1 MPELLQSVLISIKKG
16 SFIGEHVTAVIIPI
30 VLIWYLPNALLKPIS
45 QMKKL
50 TLIILLIMV
59 SIGLFAQKKTYR
71 IGVLV
76 DNSTEEI
83 EPIRKNLEREIQA
96 VVGEDAIMSFPTNSY
111 LINNYNL
118 ESARNNY
125 NQLLNDE
132 NVDIILAFGVVN
144 NLIIK
149 NQESY
154 SKPTF
159 LFGAVNI
166 DLVNVDLT
174 KQTSGIENFTYLIQT
189 VSFIEDL
196 QKFQELTNFSNVGIV
211 IEQKV
216 TEILSLK
223 ETFDSQFANLEASYT
238 LIPYNTL
245 SDITSNLEDVDA
257 VYLAGGFFL
266 KSEEVKQLAKVFI
279 DKKLP
284 SFTSTSK
291 KDVVDGL
298 FATNQEDE
306 QLDQLLRRIALSIE
320 AYVSGEKLSELPV
333 FIESNPRLT
342 INYNTAEKID
352 VPIKYSLIN
361 STDFVGDFKNAI
373 SKKQYN
379 LLTAIDQVLE
389 ENLSLASQEKDVSLS
404 EQDVK
409 TANSNYLPNLS
420 TSASAT
426 YVDPDAAANSFGQNP
441 EYSTSGNVT
450 LQQTIFSEAANANI
464 TIQKELLKAQQENLN
479 TTQLDLIFDISN
491 AYFTTLILKANAQI
505 QLRNLDLTK
514 RNLQIAEQNFEAG
527 QAGKSDVLRFQ
538 SQMAQNTQ
546 SLVEAVNQLE
556 QGFVLLN
563 QLLNNPIETEIDV
576 EDIEMNKG
584 IFKEYSYNEITELI
598 DNPKLREIFIRFLV
612 EEAKKNAPEL
622 KVLDYN
628 IGATERSEKLYGSGR
643 FLPTVAL
650 QAQYNRTFNRSG
662 AGSTAFAGNTLLDDN
677 YNVALNVSIPIFNQN
692 QNNINKQ
699 NAIIQKDQLN
709 INKENF
715 ELGISANVRNNVL
728 NVINQLSN
736 IELSGVSEEAAKEAL
751 DLTQTSYSSGS
762 VNIIT
767 LLDAQTNYLNAQL
780 AKTNAIYNFLINT
793 LQLERTLG
801 YYFLLNTE
809 DQNNQFRQRFLEYQT
824 NKN

>member
-1 MPELLQSVLISIKKG
+1 MLL
-16 SFIGEHVTAVIIPI
+16 
-30 VLIWYLPNALLKPIS
+30 ALLS
-45 QMKKL
+45 
-50 TLIILLIMV
+50 V
-59 SIGLFAQKKTYR
+59 GLFAQKKTYS

-76 DNSTEEI
+76 DNSTAEI
-83 EPIRKNLEREIQA
+83 EPIRRNLEREIQA
-96 VVGEDAIMSFPTNSY
+96 VVGEDAVMNFPSGSY
-111 LINNYNL
+111 LINSYNL
-118 ESARNNY
+118 DTARNNY

-132 NVDIILAFGVVN
+132 NIDIILAFGAVN

-149 NQESY
+149 NQSNY
-154 SKPTF
+154 PKPTF

-166 DLVNVDLT
+166 DLVNVDLN
-174 KQTSGIENFTYLIQT
+174 KQTSGIENYTYLIQT
-189 VSFIEDL
+189 VSFKEDL
-196 QKFQELTNFSNVGIV
+196 QKFKELTSFTNVGIV
-211 IEQKV
+211 VEAKIA
-216 TEILSLK
+216 EILPLK
-223 ETFDSQFANLEASYT
+223 ETFDKQFADLDATYKM
-238 LIPYNTL
+238 IPYENL
-245 SDITSNLEDVDA
+245 NDITGNLDGVDA

-266 KSEEVKQLAKVFI
+266 QSDEVKQLAKVFI

-284 SFTSTSK
+284 SFTTTNK
-291 KDVVDGL
+291 NDVIDGL

-320 AYVSGEKLSELPV
+320 AYISGEKLSDLPV

-361 STDFVGDFKNAI
+361 STDFVGDFKNSI
-373 SKKQYN
+373 SEKQYT
-379 LLTAIDQVLE
+379 LITAIDQVLE
-389 ENLSLASQEKDVSLS
+389 QNLSLASQEKDVELS

-409 TANSNYLPNLS
+409 TANSNYLPNVS

-450 LQQTIFSEAANANI
+450 LQQTVFSEAANANI
-464 TIQKELLKAQQENLN
+464 TIQKNLLKAQQENLN

-514 RNLQIAEQNFEAG
+514 RNLQIAKQNFEAG
-527 QAGKSDVLRFQ
+527 QSGKSDVLRFQ
-538 SQMAQNTQ
+538 SQMAQNQQ

-556 QGFVLLN
+556 QGFILLN
-563 QLLNNPIETEIDV
+563 QLLNNPTEKEIDV
-576 EDIEMNKG
+576 EDAELKKG
-584 IFKEYSYNEITELI
+584 IFKEYNYNEITELL
-598 DNPKLREIFIRFLV
+598 DSPKLRETFTLFLI

-622 KVLDYN
+622 KALDYN
-628 IGATERSEKLYGSGR
+628 LEATKRSEKLYGSGR

-662 AGSTAFAGNTLLDDN
+662 AGSTAFAGTTLLDDN

-692 QNNINKQ
+692 LNNINKQ
-699 NAIIQKDQLN
+699 NATIQKDQLN
-709 INKENF
+709 INKANF

-728 NVINQLSN
+728 NLINQLSN

-751 DLTQTSYSSGS
+751 ELTQTSYSSGS

-780 AKTNAIYNFLINT
+780 ASTNAIYNFLINA

-809 DQNNQFRQRFLEYQT
+809 TENNLFRQRFLEYQT

>member
-1 MPELLQSVLISIKKG
+1 MLLFFL
-16 SFIGEHVTAVIIPI
+16 
-30 VLIWYLPNALLKPIS
+30 
-45 QMKKL
+45 
-50 TLIILLIMV
+50 
-59 SIGLFAQKKTYR
+59 SIGLFAQKKTYS
-71 IGVLV
+71 IGILV
-76 DNSTEEI
+76 DYNTTEI
-83 EPIRKNLEREIQA
+83 DPIRKNLEREIQA
-96 VVGEDAIMSFPTNSY
+96 VIGEDAIMQFPSNSY
-111 LINNYNL
+111 LINLYNL
-118 ESARNNY
+118 DTARKNY

-132 NVDIILAFGVVN
+132 NIDIILAFGAVN

-149 NQESY
+149 NQKNY
-154 SKPTF
+154 PKPTF

-166 DLVNVDLT
+166 DLVNVDLE

-189 VSFIEDL
+189 VSFKEDL
-196 QKFQELTNFSNVGIV
+196 KKFKELTNFNKVGIV
-211 IEQKV
+211 IERKV
-216 TEILSLK
+216 TEILPLK
-223 ETFDSQFANLEASYT
+223 ETFDKQLSTLDASYK
-238 LIPYNTL
+238 LIAY
-245 SDITSNLEDVDA
+245 DNLEDIISGIDGVDA

-266 KSEEVKQLAKVFI
+266 KPNEIKRLAQVFI
-279 DKKLP
+279 DNKLP
-284 SFTSTSK
+284 SFTTTNR

-298 FATNQEDE
+298 FATNQEDD
-306 QLDQLLRRIALSIE
+306 QLDKLLRRIALSIE

-361 STDFVGDFKNAI
+361 STDFVGDFKNSI
-373 SKKQYN
+373 SEKQYN

-389 ENLSLASQEKDVSLS
+389 ENLSLASQERDVELS

-409 TANSNYLPNLS
+409 TANSNYLPNVS

-441 EYSTSGNVT
+441 EYSTSGNIT
-450 LQQTIFSEAANANI
+450 LQQTVFSEAANANI
-464 TIQKELLKAQQENLN
+464 AIQKKLLLAQQENLN
-479 TTQLDLIFDISN
+479 TTQLDLIFDVSN

-505 QLRNLDLTK
+505 QLRNLDLTR
-514 RNLQIAEQNFEAG
+514 RNLQIAKQNFEAG
-527 QAGKSDVLRFQ
+527 QSGKSDVLRFQ
-538 SQMAQNTQ
+538 SQMAQNQQ

-556 QGFVLLN
+556 QGFIQLN
-563 QLLNNPIETEIDV
+563 VLLNNPTEKEIDIEDV
-576 EDIEMNKG
+576 EMTKG
-584 IFKEYSYNEITELI
+584 IFKEYNYDEITQLL
-598 DNPKLREIFIRFLV
+598 DNPKLRETFIRFLI

-622 KVLDYN
+622 KSLNYN
-628 IGATERSEKLYGSGR
+628 LEATERSEKLYGSGR

-662 AGSTAFAGNTLLDDN
+662 AGSTPFAGTTLLDDN

-692 QNNINKQ
+692 QNNINRQ
-699 NAIIQKDQLN
+699 NAIIQKDQIN

-736 IELSGVSEEAAKEAL
+736 IELSGVSEESAKEAL
-751 DLTQTSYSSGS
+751 ELTQTSYSSGS

-780 AKTNAIYNFLINT
+780 AKTNAIYNFLINA

-809 DQNNQFRQRFLEYQT
+809 DANAQFRQRFLQYQT